1 MSDFQPMQPKR
12 TNGLA
17 IAGLITAFVCCFTPV
32 GTILSAIALSQ
43 IKKDPTQDGKGL
55 AMAGLIISIIGM
67 VVGIIYYVVIFAWA
81 ATDSYYGY

>member
-67 VVGIIYYVVIFAWA
+67 VVAIIYYVVIFAWA

>member
-1 MSDFQPMQPKR
+1 MSDFQPMQPQR

-55 AMAGLIISIIGM
+55 ATAGLIISILGM
-67 VVGIIYYVVIFAWA
+67 VVGVIYYVVVIA
-81 ATDSYYGY
+81 AVVSDSYYGY

>member
-1 MSDFQPMQPKR
+1 M
-12 TNGLA
+12 
-17 IAGLITAFVCCFTPV
+17 TPV

-67 VVGIIYYVVIFAWA
+67 VTEYEKPL
-81 ATDSYYGY
+81 TTSSH

>member
-17 IAGLITAFVCCFTPV
+17 IAGLITAFVCCSTPV

-67 VVGIIYYVVIFAWA
+67 VVGIIYYVVMFAWA

>member
-55 AMAGLIISIIGM
+55 ATAGLIISILGM
-67 VVGIIYYVVIFAWA
+67 VVGVIYYVVVIA
-81 ATDSYYGY
+81 AVVSDSYYGY

>member
-1 MSDFQPMQPKR
+1 MSEFQPMQPKR

-17 IAGLITAFVCCFTPV
+17 IAGLITAFVCCGTPV

>member
-1 MSDFQPMQPKR
+1 MSEFQPMQPKR